1 LGIEAE
7 YAYNT
12 HKRIVALRLEA
23 GYTPDGCLG
32 PLCLNN
38 IYYDFTT
45 PQTFDEEWT
54 KLKAELSKEIAG
66 NTDSSGAGL
75 PDVFNNIVILSQS
88 K

>member
-1 LGIEAE
+1 M
-7 YAYNT
+7 
-12 HKRIVALRLEA
+12 ALRLEA
-23 GYTPDGCLG
+23 GYTPDGWLG

-54 KLKAELSKEIAG
+54 KLRAELSRVIAG

-75 PDVFNNIVILSQS
+75 PGVFFTSKTTGLGLDVLVSIPVTHL
-88 K
+88 